1 MKNWAPKEKAVLQKY
16 FTNTQKDIFG
26 LVNLP
31 EVIKG
36 TLFSRYSRS
45 GKDLRRLFLD
55 EFWRQDQLQHLL
67 PPSSSY
73 EDLDVAR
80 AEDFY
85 ERVLIG
91 YGDDSVAELGGAHI
105 ALENISVLATKP
117 FEEHR
122 LGLSFLEKSTR
133 YVYFD
138 RRDEK
143 GRYRYYRP
151 PEIRRAGLL
160 RLYQETADN
169 LFATYSQLVHDL
181 QPALRRLFPGDENDP
196 AYRFSIRAKACDL
209 SRPLLPLA
217 TLTNMGI
224 FGNGRAF
231 EYLITTLLAHPLAEV
246 RQFSQLMNQEL
257 RKIIPAFVKR
267 ATNEKGQ
274 QYRQYLQKR
283 DRRLQRWQ
291 RHWQATETRERVAVR
306 LIDFDRRAE
315 EKVLRAI
322 AYPWSNL
329 PLRQLK
335 KKIRQLSPQQ
345 RRRLFRDYL
354 ADRQT
359 RFHKPGRALEEA
371 YFSFE
376 ISADWGV
383 YKDLMRHRVLTRH
396 HQLFTNQHGYRIS
409 PYLRAARLAAPY
421 RRAMDQAQ
429 EAQAQIARKLPIV
442 SQYLVTHGAINRF
455 YLRLNL
461 REAVHLVELR
471 SQRQGHPW
479 YRRVAQEI
487 GRQIKARLPLLG
499 DYLFPFLDD
508 HDYDL
513 ERLAAFQKLMAKAQA
528 KGVNALPED

>member
-1 MKNWAPKEKAVLQKY
+1 MENWSPKEKKILQKY
-16 FTNTQKDIFG
+16 FTNMQANVFG

-45 GKDLRRLFLD
+45 GKNLRRLFLD
-55 EFWRQDQLQHLL
+55 EFWQQDQLRQIL
-67 PPSSSY
+67 PQRNNY
-73 EDLDVAR
+73 ENLNISR
-80 AEDFY
+80 AENFY

-105 ALENISVLATKP
+105 ALENISVLATKS

-138 RRDEK
+138 QRDK
-143 GRYRYYRP
+143 NGHYRYYRP
-151 PEIRRAGLL
+151 PKIIRSPFAH
-160 RLYQETADN
+160 LYQQTADN
-169 LFATYSQLVHDL
+169 LFDTYSHLVHEL

-209 SRPLLPLA
+209 ARPLLPLA

-224 FGNGRAF
+224 YGNGRAF
-231 EYLITTLLAHPLAEV
+231 EYLITTLLASPLGEV
-246 RQFSQLMNQEL
+246 RLFTQAINKEL

-283 DRRLQRWQ
+283 QQRLTRWQ
-291 RHWQATETRERVAVR
+291 HQWQTKSPTGKVAVQ
-306 LIDFDRRAE
+306 LVNFDHQAE

-329 PLRQLK
+329 PMHQLK
-335 KKIRQLSPQQ
+335 RKISQMKPADRQ
-345 RRRLFRDYL
+345 RLFHDYL
-354 ADRQT
+354 ADRQN

-371 YFSFE
+371 YFAFE

-383 YKDLMRHRVLTRH
+383 YKDLMRHRILSRY
-396 HQLFTNQHGYRIS
+396 HQIFSNQYGYRIP
-409 PYLRAARLAAPY
+409 PYLRPAGLLAPY

-429 EAQAQIARKLPIV
+429 EVQVKIAKEMPVV
-442 SQYLVTHGAINRF
+442 SQYLVTHGAINHF
-455 YLRLNL
+455 YIRLNL

-479 YRRVAQEI
+479 YRQVAQEI
-487 GRQIKARLPLLG
+487 GRQITAKLPLLG
-499 DYLFPFLDD
+499 KYIFPFLDN
-508 HDYDL
+508 HDYNL
-513 ERLAAFQKLMAKAQA
+513 ERLAAFRKVMKKARN
-528 KGVNALPED
+528 KNIVPFPEN